1 MDRKPVPY
9 KFEGIYGKRVGRI
22 KMLIISNSEC
32 SINTYPSINLG
43 FLQGLIDNIPS
54 KLGI

>member
-9 KFEGIYGKRVGRI
+9 KFEGIYEKGVGRI
-22 KMLIISNSEC
+22 KMLIIRNLEC